1 MTLFQFLT
9 IFDDL
14 KQVLRTGWLLR
25 GVPPSRAENVAAHS
39 HTTAIL
45 AYLLALQTKESVD
58 LHQVLLMALIHDA
71 PEAVIGDI
79 PMSAQRAD
87 PEIREAKKKAEDNA
101 MNQILTYLPAE
112 LQPTVSEAWSAYR
125 KRTSLEARLVEAAD
139 RLATALHAAQ
149 LVKSGF
155 PVEQFQPFI
164 DHAEKTVEALH
175 IPQAKDFIK
184 ELREVFPQKL

>member
-45 AYLLALQTKESVD
+45 AYLLALQASDPVD
-58 LHQVLLMALIHDA
+58 LHQVLVMALIHDA

-79 PMSAQRAD
+79 PISAQRAD
-87 PEIREAKKKAEDNA
+87 PEIRQAKEKAEDKA
-101 MNQILTYLPAE
+101 MLQILGYLPTD
-112 LQPTVSEAWSAYR
+112 LQSTVAEAWSAYR
-125 KRTSLEARLVEAAD
+125 KGNSIEARLVEAAD

-149 LVKSGF
+149 LVKTGF
-155 PVEQFQPFI
+155 PVDTFRPFI
-164 DHAEKTVEALH
+164 DHAEKTVIALQ

-184 ELREVFPQKL
+184 DLREIFPR

>member
-45 AYLLALQTKESVD
+45 AYLLALQAKEPVD

-79 PMSAQRAD
+79 PMSAQKAD
-87 PEIREAKKKAEDNA
+87 PEIREAKEKAEDNA
-101 MNQILTYLPAE
+101 MQQILTYLPAN
-112 LQPTVSEAWSAYR
+112 LQSTVAEAWSAYR
-125 KRTSLEARLVEAAD
+125 KGTSMEARLVEAAD

-155 PVEQFQPFI
+155 PVETFRPFV
-164 DHAEKTVEALH
+164 DHAEKTVGALQ
-175 IPQAKDFIK
+175 IPQASDFIK
-184 ELREVFPQKL
+184 ELREVFPR

>member
-45 AYLLALQTKESVD
+45 AYLLALQVKESVD

-79 PMSAQRAD
+79 PLSAQKAD
-87 PEIREAKKKAEDNA
+87 PDIREAKEKAEDNA
-101 MNQILTYLPAE
+101 MHQILTYLPVD
-112 LQPTVSEAWSAYR
+112 LQATVIEAWSAYR
-125 KRTSLEARLVEAAD
+125 EGTSLEARLVEAAD

-149 LVKSGF
+149 LVKCGF
-155 PVEQFQPFI
+155 PAETFRPFV
-164 DHAEKTVEALH
+164 DHAEKTVEALK
-175 IPQAKDFIK
+175 IPQANDFIK
-184 ELREVFPQKL
+184 ELREIFPR

>member
-9 IFDDL
+9 ILDDL

-45 AYLLALQTKESVD
+45 AYLLALQIKEPVD
-58 LHQVLLMALIHDA
+58 LHKVLLMALIHDA

-79 PMSAQRAD
+79 PLSAQRAD
-87 PEIREAKKKAEDNA
+87 PEMREAKEKAEDNA
-101 MNQILTYLPAE
+101 MQQILTYLPTE
-112 LQPTVSEAWSAYR
+112 LQPTLIEAWSTYR
-125 KRTSLEARLVEAAD
+125 KGTAVEARLVEAAD

-155 PVEQFQPFI
+155 PVETFQPFV
-164 DHAEKTVEALH
+164 DHAEKTVEALQ
-175 IPQAKDFIK
+175 IPQANEFIK
-184 ELREVFPQKL
+184 ELREIFPR

>member
-79 PMSAQRAD
+79 PMS
-87 PEIREAKKKAEDNA
+87 DNA